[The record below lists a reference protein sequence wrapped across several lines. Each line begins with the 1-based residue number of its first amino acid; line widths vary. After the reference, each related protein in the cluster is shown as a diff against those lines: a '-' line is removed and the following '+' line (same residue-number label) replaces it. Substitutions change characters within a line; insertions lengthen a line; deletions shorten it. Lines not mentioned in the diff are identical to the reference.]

1 MWNSQVSIIPLSLRE
16 PNSSISYPE
25 HGSAA
30 LFAARVQPGT
40 EGSSTAH
47 PPNAGISQT
56 GTRIPHQEHD
66 AAQQDHHKSQG
77 NDVRAW
83 KHQLKMPRVQRGSSW
98 GSDTGKL
105 FPVTLPKV
113 YFVRICTLEGNS
125 GAGERSQCPAD
136 DGWDS
141 LPLWEG
147 QTRTD
152 GAQDTVGMSQQTD
165 LYLTAAAGTAC
176 GRKRGRQRSQPPKVH
191 TAGKRRCFH
200 SSGTAVRS

>member
-1 MWNSQVSIIPLSLRE
+1 MALLLRLQQECSQGLRASAPLTRPTLASPRLAPGSHTR
-16 PNSSISYPE
+16 NTMLHSRTTTNARGTMSG
-25 HGSAA
+25 HGS
-30 LFAARVQPGT
+30 T
-40 EGSSTAH
+40 SSKCH
-47 PPNAGISQT
+47 
-56 GTRIPHQEHD
+56 
-66 AAQQDHHKSQG
+66 
-77 NDVRAW
+77 VF
-83 KHQLKMPRVQRGSSW
+83 RGSSW
-98 GSDTGKL
+98 GSDTGKS
-105 FPVTLPKV
+105 FPVTLPHV

-165 LYLTAAAGTAC
+165 LYLTAAAGTAW
-176 GRKRGRQRSQPPKVH
+176 GRKRGGQRSQPPKVH

-200 SSGTAVRS
+200 SSGTAARS